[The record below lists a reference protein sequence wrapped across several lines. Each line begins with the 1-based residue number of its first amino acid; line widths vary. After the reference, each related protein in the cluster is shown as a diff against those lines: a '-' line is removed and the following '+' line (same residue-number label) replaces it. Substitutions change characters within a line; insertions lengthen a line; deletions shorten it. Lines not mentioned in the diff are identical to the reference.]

1 MEKTKKKKNIANII
15 FITLICTLLV
25 AYAMTIV
32 FTLGWGL
39 LTSLKSRNDYMLL
52 NNRLGFPSF
61 KYSEKEFFHLINYQL
76 VIDSFEFEKTARFY
90 SGGVLVKHEAQ
101 INIWVLIL
109 NTVVYAGA
117 GCFLHAIVPCFVAY
131 LCVKYP
137 FKLSGV
143 VYSGCLI
150 IMMIPIVGG
159 STSEIAVLRSI
170 GLYDTWF
177 GYFIQKF
184 NFTGMYFFVF
194 YAFFQG
200 VPNSYTEAAEV
211 DGASQG
217 MIFLRVILP
226 LTVKMLGT
234 IMLLNFVQLWNDYQ
248 VPLLYLPT
256 HPTLAYGVYYMVG
269 GATSGGGTLSEL
281 PIRVA
286 GCMLLALPILVA
298 FIFLKNKLMGNV
310 SLGGLKE

>member
-1 MEKTKKKKNIANII
+1 MENTKNKNVVNNIFVTVI
-15 FITLICTLLV
+15 CALLIV
-25 AYAMTIV
+25 YAASII
-32 FTLGWGL
+32 FTLGWGV

-52 NNRLGFPSF
+52 GNRLGLPSAE
-61 KYSEKEFFHLINYQL
+61 YSAKELFRLENYKL
-76 VIDSFEFEKTARFY
+76 VIESFVFEKTARFY
-90 SGGVLVKHEAQ
+90 SNGVLIKHEEE

-109 NTVVYAGA
+109 NTVIYAGVGA
-117 GCFLHAIVPCFVAY
+117 FLHAIVPCFVAY

-137 FKLSGV
+137 FKLSEV
-143 VYSGCLI
+143 IYSGCLI

-159 STSEIAVLRSI
+159 STSEIAVLRAL

-194 YAFFQG
+194 YAFFQS
-200 VPNSYTEAAEV
+200 VPDSYIEAAEV

-217 MIFLRVILP
+217 GTFLMIILP

-286 GCMLLALPILVA
+286 GCMLLALPVLVA
-298 FIFLKNKLMGNV
+298 FIFLKDSLMGNV

>member
-1 MEKTKKKKNIANII
+1 MAKKKEKNVINIV
-15 FITLICTLLV
+15 FVVLVLTLLV
-25 AYAMTIV
+25 TYALTIV
-32 FTLGWGL
+32 FTLGWGF

-52 NNRLGFPSF
+52 NNRLGLPNL
-61 KYSEKEFFHLINYQL
+61 EFSHEEFWQLKNYRLI
-76 VIDSFEFEKTARFY
+76 IESFEFKRTARFY
-90 SGGVLVKHEAQ
+90 SGGVLIKHESQ
-101 INIWVLIL
+101 INIFVLII
-109 NTVVYAGA
+109 NTLIYAGA

-143 VYSGCLI
+143 VYSACLV

-159 STSEIAVLRSI
+159 STSEIAILRGL
-170 GLYDTWF
+170 GLYDTWW
-177 GYFIQKF
+177 GYFIQKC

-200 VPNSYTEAAEV
+200 VPDSYTEAAEV

-256 HPTLAYGVYYMVG
+256 HPTLAFGVYYMVG
-269 GATSGGGTLSEL
+269 SATSNGGTLSEL

-286 GCMLLALPILVA
+286 GCMVLALPVLIA
-298 FIFLKNKLMGNV
+298 FIFLKDKLMGNV